1 MVVVRGSRGRGSAVS
16 PLGFVFTLYF
26 LFRRFHDSGTR
37 TTSLL
42 MRGSKEVLTF
52 ERETRRKERWAKRV
66 ASFSLSPSL
75 PSPEAK
81 LKGNGM
87 YTPSVLHFLTLPHP
101 LRALRAPA
109 PATSDSASSDERAT
123 VDVPNEQSQGSNL
136 LSATLCER
144 ERKRDELVVWKD
156 CSKVRRRKLDEER
169 KGQEGS

>member
-1 MVVVRGSRGRGSAVS
+1 VRALLGLGASFLLSFFCFAVD
-16 PLGFVFTLYF
+16 VTLEY
-26 LFRRFHDSGTR
+26 RAR
-37 TTSLL
+37 SLL
-42 MRGSKEVLTF
+42 VKASKQVPTF
-52 ERETRRKERWAKRV
+52 ESETRRKERRAKRV

-75 PSPEAK
+75 LSPEAK

-87 YTPSVLHFLTLPHP
+87 YTPSVLHFLTLPYP
-101 LRALRAPA
+101 LRALPALA

-144 ERKRDELVVWKD
+144 ERKRGELVVWKD
-156 CSKVRRRKLDEER
+156 CSKARRSKLDEER